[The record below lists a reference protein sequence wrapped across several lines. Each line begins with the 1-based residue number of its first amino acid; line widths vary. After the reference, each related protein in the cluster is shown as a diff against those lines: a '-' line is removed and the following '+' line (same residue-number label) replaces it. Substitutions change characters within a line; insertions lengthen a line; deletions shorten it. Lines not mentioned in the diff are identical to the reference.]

1 MRRLIIVANVSKE
14 HIRKFHIPFIVRM
27 KGEGWHVDVACRM
40 DAPIPE
46 CDNAYDLPCDRNPF
60 RGGLNKSIKL
70 LRKILKDNQYDAL
83 ICNTIT
89 GSIIAR
95 LAAKPFR
102 KKGLKVIYVNHGLHF
117 FTGAPISRWIMGC
130 PIEKVLA
137 PLTDVMITINSSDY
151 EMAKKHLKPGA
162 IEKIHGIGVD
172 LERFRS
178 CKVTDTDRNR
188 MRSSLGIGTGNFVLT
203 YVAEV
208 NDNKNQAMLLEALYI
223 VCQAI
228 PNAKLLLIGPEHDNG
243 RLRSFA
249 LTRGLSEKVF
259 FLGWRDDIPELL
271 KISDIYVAS
280 SKSEGLGVN
289 LIEAMAC
296 NLPVIASK
304 NRGHEEVICHGI
316 NGFLVEQGDFEEMA
330 ACVLRLAS
338 DFSLKESIT
347 EKAQRDIAKFE
358 TDCVLD
364 ELSQILHRYI
374 N

>member
-1 MRRLIIVANVSKE
+1 
-14 HIRKFHIPFIVRM
+14 
-27 KGEGWHVDVACRM
+27 
-40 DAPIPE
+40 
-46 CDNAYDLPCDRNPF
+46 
-60 RGGLNKSIKL
+60 
-70 LRKILKDNQYDAL
+70 
-83 ICNTIT
+83 
-89 GSIIAR
+89 
-95 LAAKPFR
+95 
-102 KKGLKVIYVNHGLHF
+102 
-117 FTGAPISRWIMGC
+117 
-130 PIEKVLA
+130 
-137 PLTDVMITINSSDY
+137 
-151 EMAKKHLKPGA
+151 
-162 IEKIHGIGVD
+162 
-172 LERFRS
+172 
-178 CKVTDTDRNR
+178 
-188 MRSSLGIGTGNFVLT
+188 
-203 YVAEV
+203 
-208 NDNKNQAMLLEALYI
+208 MLLEALYI